1 MGYLRVTNWHK
12 YQHYRNRKPVWIKLY
27 VDVLYDDKLRQ
38 LPVATRLLWD
48 QLMLLAA
55 ERANVIPN
63 DPELVAKLVGI
74 PPRDCREGINQ
85 LLKGRWLSQTSGTR
99 RASKPASKVA
109 SPEKELEKE
118 KETPL
123 PPLGKTGKANGSVD
137 VNLAVTAFLHSPA
150 WDESFDQQAIRE
162 EFHRIARKPRHEGQ
176 LDELGAVR
184 LWQELRAKRYEE
196 AV

>member
-74 PPRDCREGINQ
+74 PPRDCREGLEQ

-99 RASKPASKVA
+99 RASKPASKPA
-109 SPEKELEKE
+109 SPEKEREI
-118 KETPL
+118 ETPK
-123 PPLGKTGKANGSVD
+123 PPLGKPTKYPCAECGLLFAS
-137 VNLAVTAFLHSPA
+137 TARVA
-150 WDESFDQQAIRE
+150 D
-162 EFHRIARKPRHEGQ
+162 HRFNVHGIEG
-176 LDELGAVR
+176 
-184 LWQELRAKRYEE
+184 LRAVE
-196 AV
+196 AAP